1 MKIISIR
8 KYFKKMIQLILITAI
23 PFQEQELVIGMTINL
38 VMAVDKKVSY
48 QLLFERSSCTYTT
61 DPTR

>member
-1 MKIISIR
+1 
-8 KYFKKMIQLILITAI
+8 MIQLILITAI